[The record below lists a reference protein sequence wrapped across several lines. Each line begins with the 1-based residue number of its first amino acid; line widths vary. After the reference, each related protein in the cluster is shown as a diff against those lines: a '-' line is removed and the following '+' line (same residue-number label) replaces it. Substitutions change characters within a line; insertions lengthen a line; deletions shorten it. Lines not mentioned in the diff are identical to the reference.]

1 MSIIGDQY
9 QTGDGLSLGVSLV
22 LLEIPDDSWIKQN
35 LIAAIDTLTNEGNF
49 NELTGSNTP
58 DQAARIWSY
67 ILQTLQFDY
76 EPPPMTPVGII
87 MMWGAGTLP
96 DGWLLCDGHE
106 VSRATYVSLFDVIG
120 TTWGDG
126 DGTTTFN
133 LPNMT
138 DYSPMGQGG
147 IITLAESAGSME
159 HTLTT
164 NQMPTHNHSITDPG
178 HTHRE
183 RVGNGANAFVLAAG
197 GGANPTVGSGL
208 TTNTVAMN
216 TGASN
221 VGISIDNAG
230 GGLPHSILHP
240 VIGLDFIIFGG

>member
-35 LIAAIDTLTNEGNF
+35 LVAALDTLTNEGNF

-58 DQAARIWSY
+58 DQAARVWSY

-76 EPPPMTPVGII
+76 EPPPMTPVGVI

-96 DGWLLCDGHE
+96 DGWLLCDGAE
-106 VSRATYVSLFDVIG
+106 VSRATYASLFAVVG

-133 LPNMT
+133 LPNMI

-147 IITLAESAGSME
+147 IINLAESAGSME

-164 NQMPTHNHSITDPG
+164 NQMPAHNHGVTDNG
-178 HTHRE
+178 HHHAPAAPATVFIGSH
-183 RVGNGANAFVLAAG
+183 AG
-197 GGANPTVGSGL
+197 GTAGVPATA
-208 TTNTVAMN
+208 TNTRDQFAN
-216 TGASN
+216 TADATT
-221 VGISIDNAG
+221 GITINNAG